1 MKLYEYISNIKQG
14 LFCNQWF
21 KWKGMKLYETGISKI
36 KEVGKKAKK
45 IREVGKKAKKIR
57 EVGKTAKKIRDVDL
71 LIIYQYIV

>member
-45 IREVGKKAKKIR
+45 IREVGKKAKKNQGG
-57 EVGKTAKKIRDVDL
+57 GKNGQKNQGCGIS
-71 LIIYQYIV
+71 

>member
-45 IREVGKKAKKIR
+45 IREVRKKAIKNLGG
-57 EVGKTAKKIRDVDL
+57 GKNGQNNQGCGIS
-71 LIIYQYIV
+71 